1 MTEKNIKFGDGLD
14 GIINGAGSRGSV
26 IITHGA
32 GQGMDASLL
41 KKTSDRLAALGFIV
55 LRFNF
60 GYMGKRPAPSK
71 DGKNEQP
78 ELVAAIEYMADIIP
92 EPILIGKSFGARI
105 NSYVAATRAD
115 IRGLVYYGLPLQ
127 GMSKTSKPRDWS
139 HLTRIKAPMLF
150 ITGDKDNLCP
160 LERLAEVQQPITVSY
175 ESKVVKGDHSFK
187 PKSEDE
193 ALEICIKWVD
203 ATFRASSGYRY
214 F

>member
-1 MTEKNIKFGDGLD
+1 MTDKNVNFGDGLD

-32 GQGMDASLL
+32 GQGMNASLL
-41 KKTSDRLAALGFIV
+41 EKTSERLADLGFMV

-78 ELVAAIEYMADIIP
+78 ELVAAIEYMRDLVP

-127 GMSKTSKPRDWS
+127 GISKTSKPRDFT

-160 LERLAEVQQPITVSY
+160 LDRLKEVQKPITVAY
-175 ESKVVKGDHSFK
+175 ESKIVKGDHSFK

-193 ALEICIKWVD
+193 AVEHCITWVN
-203 ATFRASSGYRY
+203 ATFPA
-214 F
+214 